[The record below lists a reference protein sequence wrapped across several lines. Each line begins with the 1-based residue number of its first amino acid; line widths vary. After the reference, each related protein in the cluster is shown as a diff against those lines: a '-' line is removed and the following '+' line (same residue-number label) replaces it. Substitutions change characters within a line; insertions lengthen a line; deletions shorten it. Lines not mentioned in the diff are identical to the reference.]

1 MHPSASLQVLDRFL
15 DVVSVVD
22 PDILHMHS
30 AVQPSAWFVD
40 RLLRMPNQK
49 RPFVLTQ
56 HGSLETTDRMGVV
69 RSLLL
74 KADVV
79 TAVSNAVL
87 QSALEF
93 SRPACASLVIPN
105 GVGHLAATASRDI
118 AAPPFALTCVGRL
131 QMEKGFDLAIVALA
145 AVRRSGFDAELTLI
159 GQGENRKFFVE
170 TAAAHGVA
178 EHVRFAGVLDRVET
192 RRAIANSTLVLVP
205 SRTREGFSLVAAE
218 AASCGVPCVAA
229 RTGGLPETVE
239 DGVTGVLVP
248 PEDAE
253 ALAAAI
259 VGLLGDRAGLRD
271 LGANARRMA
280 RGKFDMDRCVESYNV
295 YRNLMD

>member
-1 MHPSASLQVLDRFL
+1 
-15 DVVSVVD
+15 
-22 PDILHMHS
+22 
-30 AVQPSAWFVD
+30 
-40 RLLRMPNQK
+40 
-49 RPFVLTQ
+49 
-56 HGSLETTDRMGVV
+56 
-69 RSLLL
+69 
-74 KADVV
+74 
-79 TAVSNAVL
+79 
-87 QSALEF
+87 
-93 SRPACASLVIPN
+93 
-105 GVGHLAATASRDI
+105 
-118 AAPPFALTCVGRL
+118 
-131 QMEKGFDLAIVALA
+131 MEKGFDLAIVALA

-280 RGKFDMDRCVESYNV
+280 RGKFDMDRCVESYLNV